1 MTFISNLI
9 KLNYSDE
16 KLSILVEEYIA
27 RQKKEFTFKGVCA
40 YILYWA
46 MEDEMAARG
55 TLYATNELQQAD
67 LDRISR
73 ILEKIVKDGRI
84 SKVSVENNRFVKQ

>member
-1 MTFISNLI
+1 MNFTTNSI
-9 KLNYSDE
+9 KLEYSDE

-46 MEDEMAARG
+46 MEDEMAAKG
-55 TLYATNELQQAD
+55 TLYETNELQQAD
-67 LDRISR
+67 LDRIDR

-84 SKVSVENNRFVKQ
+84 GKMSGDDTVYMKQ

>member
-55 TLYATNELQQAD
+55 TPYEANELQQAD
-67 LDRISR
+67 LDRIGR
-73 ILEKIVKDGRI
+73 ILEKIIKDGRI

>member
-55 TLYATNELQQAD
+55 TL
-67 LDRISR
+67 
-73 ILEKIVKDGRI
+73 
-84 SKVSVENNRFVKQ
+84 